1 MRREGEASVGYGPN
15 RRHPPMD
22 MGFLLVA
29 PRAMIVAPMKLPVR
43 NFPRGAEAVDTGVPM
58 ELIALRSTPRKR
70 TFSVLLITW
79 RGRKWRR

>member
-29 PRAMIVAPMKLPVR
+29 PRAMIVAPMKLSMQ
-43 NFPRGAEAVDTGVPM
+43 NFLRGAGAVETGMPM

-70 TFSVLLITW
+70 AFPVSLITW